1 MPVHCGS
8 QSEQDLLSI
17 QQGEESTTPSVL
29 DQIKLMQ
36 GNMSQ
41 MLQKAE
47 QEEEG
52 WKNQIASLEA
62 QINSLLQ
69 EKGMLEAKVEGLYDA
84 LYTEQQNTQSLEQ
97 ENGTLEHSLNDM
109 QENVI
114 SLQKENSTLVAKV
127 QNMDTTVQ
135 VLEQTLYE
143 TQENTNSLKEENG
156 TLVAKVQNMDTTV
169 QVLEQTLYETQEN
182 INSLKEENGTLVA
195 KVESTD
201 TEVQNLQQT
210 LYERQETINSL
221 QQDNCTLEEQVRELE
236 ETKWMHIQQ
245 INYFKIS
252 KEDLQNTLYS
262 SSYQMRCRFQP
273 ETNGRALIINNTRFT
288 TSEMS
293 ERTTAEGDPQKLAEA
308 FLSQEVNI
316 DVKTHQNLDLSTMLY
331 VLQDEANRDHSGE
344 DFFSCCIMTHGTQG
358 KVFAAD
364 GFSAELLDILSLF
377 NGSRC
382 PSLMGKPKLFF
393 IQACQGDKD
402 QTVEIAGA
410 HSDANDSPSPILAY
424 LSTEA
429 DFFLALATVPGY
441 VAYRREGGADFV
453 NVLANVLKEDGKS
466 QDLMSMMATVSR
478 ELNERYM
485 YSPFCS
491 TTLRHKMFFNWIL
504 L

>member
-17 QQGEESTTPSVL
+17 QQ
-29 DQIKLMQ
+29 
-36 GNMSQ
+36 
-41 MLQKAE
+41 
-47 QEEEG
+47 EEEG
-52 WKNQIASLEA
+52 WMKQIAALEA
-62 QINSLLQ
+62 QVNALLQ

-114 SLQKENSTLVAKV
+114 SLQKEN
-127 QNMDTTVQ
+127 
-135 VLEQTLYE
+135 
-143 TQENTNSLKEENG
+143 G

-195 KVESTD
+195 KVQSTD
-201 TEVQNLQQT
+201 TEVQNLQQN
-210 LYERQETINSL
+210 LYERQENINSL

-308 FLSQEVNI
+308 FLSQQVNI

-331 VLQDEANRDHSGE
+331 VLQDEANRDHSDE
-344 DFFSCCIMTHGTQG
+344 DFFACCIMSHGTQG

-377 NGSRC
+377 NGNRC

-485 YSPFCS
+485 YSPFCC